1 MTKANE
7 QLGTLITMDPD
18 RVAYQ
23 LLWPRLSDDCM
34 YVSQSLS
41 GGDYLSCGAFL
52 RRSIGPNGG
61 GRTLDNCVRVT
72 TLMWDADLVT
82 LYEALL
88 VARGRPVPPRRKQ
101 LKEQMYRLPQDQLN
115 VLRQVLVDRLAP
127 LWTDAT
133 GLVPTV
139 TLDSGWGVHI
149 HVAVEPEA
157 GEQTEALA
165 AVYADLTRRANE
177 RVAAYAREMRPSLII
192 PTMFDRL
199 TVGAQLAR
207 PPGSVN
213 VKCAHEPKTVCVLD
227 INPEAAIDG
236 TRLDELMQQLNQA
249 SESLFDGLAPDPRP
263 PAPPSSPGPQAVDFS
278 QQYIDGRT
286 WAEVAYSL
294 RPGERL
300 KVRCPFGGESVGSGF
315 FAREVDGR
323 TRYFSHPLRQTFWDT
338 VVRGNTSV
346 SNSVVRLIMGAPT
359 RNGPAKPR
367 NVLQNLRLLLEGDDA
382 FELWWDDFA
391 DQPMD
396 GDNEV
401 GEDWWLSVRE
411 LMESK
416 YNWNWSVPVQTM
428 HSMMVTVAKDRT
440 INRPRRW
447 LDQLGAG
454 WDGKKRLEGWMH
466 RAFGVPKNDALLTE
480 YSLRWPLC
488 LVARM
493 MEPGCKQDSMLITL
507 GPQGCGKS
515 TAFEVWVDTPV
526 QPGMFVDTRIRLD
539 DKDALMVLA
548 KAWVY
553 EDAELLAHAGAGAE
567 ARKAFLSSRTDTYR
581 KPYARNVSQ
590 AQRHC
595 VVVGSTN
602 SSVFLSDVTGSRR
615 YWVVPVEQVDLQWL
629 RANRD
634 QLLGEAV
641 CRWRNGE
648 QWWLTPKGQELQAKR
663 NRRYLRS
670 NSYCAAALALAESVR
685 HPDLCFTTEQAAS
698 VMGVTIRDH
707 THLSRGLEAAGWKRV
722 RSSSR
727 RGWTLEEDSDRTWQD
742 RYASGAMAMA
752 QLGTIWAE
760 MFRVP
765 HATVEVVEESAEC

>member
-1 MTKANE
+1 MTEANE
-7 QLGTLITMDPD
+7 QLGTLLTMDPD
-18 RVAYQ
+18 RVAHS
-23 LLWPRLSDDCM
+23 LLWPRLPEDMM

-52 RRSIGPNGG
+52 RRSIGPKGG
-61 GRTLDNCVRVT
+61 GRTLDNCIRVT

-88 VARGRPVPPRRKQ
+88 VARGRPVPPRRKL
-101 LKEQMYRLPQDQLN
+101 LKEQMYRLPMDQLN
-115 VLRQVLVDRLAP
+115 ILRKILVDRFVP
-127 LWTDAT
+127 LWSDAT
-133 GLVPTV
+133 GMVPTV
-139 TLDSGWGVHI
+139 TLDSGWGVHV
-149 HVAVEPEA
+149 HMAVEPEA

-165 AVYADLTRRANE
+165 AVYADLTRRVNE
-177 RVAAYAREMRPSLII
+177 RVAAYAREMRPSLKV

-207 PPGSVN
+207 PPGTVN
-213 VKCAHEPKTVCVLD
+213 VKCPHEPKTVSVLD
-227 INPEAAIDG
+227 INPESAIDG
-236 TRLDELMQQLNQA
+236 NRLDELMSQLNQA
-249 SESLFDGLAPDPRP
+249 GESLFQGLGP
-263 PAPPSSPGPQAVDFS
+263 PAQPPTPPNRPGPQAVDFS

-286 WAEVAYSL
+286 WSEIAYSL

-300 KVRCPFGGESVGSGF
+300 KVRCPFGGDSIGSGF
-315 FAREVDGR
+315 FARETDGR

-338 VVRGNTSV
+338 VVRQEAV
-346 SNSVVRLIMGAPT
+346 SNSVVRLIMGKAN

-367 NVLQNLRLLLEGDDA
+367 NILQNLRLLLEGDEA
-382 FELWWDDFA
+382 FDLWWDDFSEL
-391 DQPMD
+391 PMD
-396 GDNEV
+396 GDQEV
-401 GEDWWLSVRE
+401 GEEWWLNVRE
-411 LMESK
+411 LMEQK
-416 YNWNWSVPVQTM
+416 YNWTWSVPERVLN
-428 HSMMVTVAKDRT
+428 SMMVSVAKQRS
-440 INRPRRW
+440 INKPRRW

-454 WDGKKRLEGWMH
+454 WDGKQRLETWMH
-466 RAFGVPKNDALLTE
+466 RAFGVPKGDKLLTE

-493 MEPGCKQDSMLITL
+493 MEPGVKQDSMLITL

-526 QPGMFVDTRIRLD
+526 QPNMFVDTRVRLD

-567 ARKAFLSSRTDTYR
+567 ARKSFLSSRTDTYR

-590 AQRHC
+590 SKRHC

-615 YWVVPVEQVDLQWL
+615 YWVVPVDKVDLDWL
-629 RANRD
+629 RLNRD

-641 CRWRNGE
+641 NRWRNGE
-648 QWWLTPKGQELQAKR
+648 QWWLTPAAEKMQAKQ

-670 NSYCAAALALAESVR
+670 NSYCAAALALAETVR
-685 HPDLCFTTEQAAS
+685 HKDACFTTEQCS
-698 VMGVTIRDH
+698 TVLGIPIREH
-707 THLSRGLEAAGWKRV
+707 KQLTNGLEAAGWMRV
-722 RSSSR
+722 RNNTR
-727 RGWTLEEDSDRTWQD
+727 RGWTLTEDSNRTWGD
-742 RYASGAMAMA
+742 RFASGAMAMA
-752 QLGTIWAE
+752 QLANIWSE

-765 HATVEVVEESAEC
+765 HATPKMPAPPADS